1 MKIKLLPKNE
11 QEFSKIFIF
20 LAPLVVLSAVTVSLI
35 RDFYFL
41 FSDALPHTR
50 IFNYG
55 VLDKIS
61 NQTSY
66 NLLLV
71 FVFVFAT
78 VYLLSKSIGRKLIL
92 FPLFFLSC
100 LGILGLES
108 IEILL
113 AFILPNNLMPF
124 GNSTL
129 LILFKLLVIVGL
141 LGLVLLNLLAKKE
154 ATLFVS
160 SQFLVGSMIFYSIS

>member
-11 QEFSKIFIF
+11 QELSKVFVF
-20 LAPLVVLSAVTVSLI
+20 FTPLVILLAVSVNLL

-71 FVFVFAT
+71 FLFVFAT
-78 VYLLSKSIGRKLIL
+78 VY
-92 FPLFFLSC
+92 
-100 LGILGLES
+100 
-108 IEILL
+108 
-113 AFILPNNLMPF
+113 
-124 GNSTL
+124 
-129 LILFKLLVIVGL
+129 
-141 LGLVLLNLLAKKE
+141 
-154 ATLFVS
+154 
-160 SQFLVGSMIFYSIS
+160 

>member
-1 MKIKLLPKNE
+1 MKIKLIPKNE
-11 QEFSKIFIF
+11 QELSKVFVFFTPLIIL
-20 LAPLVVLSAVTVSLI
+20 LAVSVNLL

-71 FVFVFAT
+71 F
-78 VYLLSKSIGRKLIL
+78 L
-92 FPLFFLSC
+92 FLFF
-100 LGILGLES
+100 
-108 IEILL
+108 
-113 AFILPNNLMPF
+113 AD
-124 GNSTL
+124 T
-129 LILFKLLVIVGL
+129 
-141 LGLVLLNLLAKKE
+141 
-154 ATLFVS
+154 
-160 SQFLVGSMIFYSIS
+160 

>member
-1 MKIKLLPKNE
+1 MKIKLIPKNE
-11 QEFSKIFIF
+11 QELSKVFVFFTPLIIL
-20 LAPLVVLSAVTVSLI
+20 LAVSVNLL

-71 FVFVFAT
+71 FLFVFAT
-78 VYLLSKSIGRKLIL
+78 VYLLSKSIGRRLIL

-100 LGILGLES
+100 LGIVGFES
-108 IEILL
+108 IDILL
-113 AFILPNNLMPF
+113 GIIFPDNLMLL
-124 GNSTL
+124 GNSTFL
-129 LILFKLLVIVGL
+129 LFFKLL
-141 LGLVLLNLLAKKE
+141 KKE
-154 ATLFVS
+154 NKKSLNQLETD
-160 SQFLVGSMIFYSIS
+160 Y